1 MIANQKP
8 RTIRV
13 NDYFSVLAPVCPKC
27 KKADKIRAEDSGASW
42 YFVCDRCK
50 YALSYDEAIKGQK
63 EVEQ

>member
-1 MIANQKP
+1 MMASKP
-8 RTIRV
+8 RIIRLNDLFSTI
-13 NDYFSVLAPVCPKC
+13 APNCPKC
-27 KKADKIRAEDSGASW
+27 GKADKIRTEDSGASW